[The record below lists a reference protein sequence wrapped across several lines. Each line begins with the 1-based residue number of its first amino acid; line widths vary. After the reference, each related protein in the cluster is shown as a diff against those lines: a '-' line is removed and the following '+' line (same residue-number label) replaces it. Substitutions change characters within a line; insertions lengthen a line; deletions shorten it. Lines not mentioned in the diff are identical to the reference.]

1 MSERHI
7 PPRRERP
14 ALVKYAI
21 AVASV
26 AIAVIGAL
34 ALGPNAAPGP
44 LFFLAV
50 ILSAWFGGGR
60 PGLLAAGLATLG
72 NAYFLPPRHSLFVDA
87 ANRVPLLLFVLSALL
102 VSWLT
107 VRMNRTLVQL
117 ERARDELETRV
128 QERTADLEQ
137 SNARLRDSQAL
148 LEQAQRIAHV
158 GYWDRDLD
166 TDHVNWSHE
175 TYRIYGLEPSG
186 GLPTAAAVWE
196 LIHPEDRPRIAAAM
210 EQVQQGAARL
220 DVEYRIVQPGGEVR
234 IVHSAADVIRD
245 ASGRV
250 RRLFGIVQDITNR
263 KGVEDRLRAEI
274 AERARVE
281 ATLREQAALLDLTHD
296 TVFVRDMD
304 DAITYWN
311 RGATELYGWDKSETL
326 GKTTHEVTKTVFPAP
341 LDDINRT
348 LLATGRWEGQL
359 VHSRRDG
366 TQVVVASRWALQR
379 DAQGHPVAILET
391 NNDITEQQRAEVAL
405 RESEEQWRAVFENN
419 PTMYFMV
426 DANGTILSVN
436 PFGAEQLGYALGELI
451 GRPVF
456 DVFHED
462 DRQSVQRAVAACLEQ
477 MGPAKR
483 WESRKVRKD
492 GSVLWVRETAR
503 AMLLKGRAVVLVV
516 CEDVTDAKRGEEERQ
531 ARRWAMESMD
541 RVNRAI
547 HGTNDLEKM
556 MSDVLDAT
564 LGIFDCD
571 RAWLLYPC
579 DPDAPSH
586 SLVMERTRPECPS
599 RYGPGTELPRYPETI
614 AALRS
619 ARAASGPVRFG
630 PGGDEP
636 LPAQIAKRHGV
647 QSRVVT
653 ALYPRDEQPYMFGL
667 SQVSHARVWSTQE
680 ALLLQEI
687 GRRLEDA
694 LTSLSIFHRL
704 RESEKRYRHIFES
717 TGVSIWEEDFSQ
729 VKAAID
735 GLRSSGVQDFAAY
748 VSAHPQFVRDAI
760 AMVKVS
766 DVNDA
771 TVKLFGAK
779 SKEDLLASLDR
790 VFVPETE
797 EVFGGS

>member
-1 MSERHI
+1 MTRS
-7 PPRRERP
+7 PTGTVAPRSCTAGTRARP
-14 ALVKYAI
+14 
-21 AVASV
+21 S
-26 AIAVIGAL
+26 
-34 ALGPNAAPGP
+34 
-44 LFFLAV
+44 
-50 ILSAWFGGGR
+50 GR
-60 PGLLAAGLATLG
+60 P
-72 NAYFLPPRHSLFVDA
+72 P
-87 ANRVPLLLFVLSALL
+87 
-102 VSWLT
+102 
-107 VRMNRTLVQL
+107 
-117 ERARDELETRV
+117 
-128 QERTADLEQ
+128 
-137 SNARLRDSQAL
+137 
-148 LEQAQRIAHV
+148 I
-158 GYWDRDLD
+158 
-166 TDHVNWSHE
+166 
-175 TYRIYGLEPSG
+175 
-186 GLPTAAAVWE
+186 
-196 LIHPEDRPRIAAAM
+196 
-210 EQVQQGAARL
+210 
-220 DVEYRIVQPGGEVR
+220 
-234 IVHSAADVIRD
+234 
-245 ASGRV
+245 
-250 RRLFGIVQDITNR
+250 
-263 KGVEDRLRAEI
+263 
-274 AERARVE
+274 
-281 ATLREQAALLDLTHD
+281 
-296 TVFVRDMD
+296 
-304 DAITYWN
+304 
-311 RGATELYGWDKSETL
+311 
-326 GKTTHEVTKTVFPAP
+326 EVTKTVFPAP
-341 LDDINRT
+341 LGDINRT

-366 TQVVVASRWALQR
+366 TQVVVASRWASQR

-391 NNDITEQQRAEVAL
+391 NNDITEQQRAAVAL

-419 PTMYFMV
+419 PTMYFIV
-426 DANGTILSVN
+426 DASGAVLSVN
-436 PFGAEQLGYALGELI
+436 PFGAEQLGYAVGELI

-531 ARRWAMESMD
+531 ARRWAMEGMD
-541 RVNRAI
+541 RVSRAI
-547 HGTNDLEKM
+547 HGTNDLERM

-647 QSRVVT
+647 QSRVVV
-653 ALYPRDEQPYMFGL
+653 ALYPRDEQPEQCSGSVRSRMPAYG
-667 SQVSHARVWSTQE
+667 AR
-680 ALLLQEI
+680 
-687 GRRLEDA
+687 RRPCCFRRSVGGSRMRAYESVHNL
-694 LTSLSIFHRL
+694 HRL

-735 GLRSSGVQDFAAY
+735 GLRASGVQDFAAY

-797 EVFGGS
+797 EVFRGELVAVAEGRTYFESETVLQTLTETGSPSCSRSPFRLRPRGPTASW